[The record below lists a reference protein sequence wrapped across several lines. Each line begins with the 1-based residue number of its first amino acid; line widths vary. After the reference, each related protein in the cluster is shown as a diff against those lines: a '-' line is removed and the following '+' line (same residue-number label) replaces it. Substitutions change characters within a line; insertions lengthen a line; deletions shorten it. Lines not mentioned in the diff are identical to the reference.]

1 MGFGFVFPG
10 QGSQSIGM
18 LAGLAAT
25 DPVVFATFA
34 EASDVL
40 GYDLWRLV
48 QDGPVAELNE
58 TERTQPAMLAAGVA
72 TWRAWRA
79 RGGPLPECVAGH
91 SLGEYTALVCAE
103 ALEFRAAVE
112 LVRFRG
118 NAMQHAVPVGAG
130 LLAAILGLEDA
141 AVEAACAEAAQGEV
155 CEAVNY
161 NAPSQVVIAGHT
173 AAVTRAMDAAKRR
186 GAKRA
191 VPLAVSVPVHS
202 SLMRVPAARLGERLA
217 GIALRAPAIRYV
229 SAVDA
234 RTYRDPEAIRALLVR
249 QLASP
254 VRWSQTVLA
263 LTAGG
268 LRQLIECGPGK
279 ILTALNRRIDRRPEL
294 ECLALE
300 NGASIQAALAAVST
314 VTEAG

>member
-1 MGFGFVFPG
+1 
-10 QGSQSIGM
+10 
-18 LAGLAAT
+18 
-25 DPVVFATFA
+25 
-34 EASDVL
+34 
-40 GYDLWRLV
+40 
-48 QDGPVAELNE
+48 
-58 TERTQPAMLAAGVA
+58 
-72 TWRAWRA
+72 
-79 RGGPLPECVAGH
+79 
-91 SLGEYTALVCAE
+91 
-103 ALEFRAAVE
+103 
-112 LVRFRG
+112 
-118 NAMQHAVPVGAG
+118 
-130 LLAAILGLEDA
+130 
-141 AVEAACAEAAQGEV
+141 
-155 CEAVNY
+155 VNY

-202 SLMRVPAARLGERLA
+202 SLMRGPAARLGERLA

-300 NGASIQAALAAVST
+300 NGASIEAALAAVST